1 MSGPVTVA
9 PPRGH
14 RWIVAGG
21 LAVLAV
27 SVMAASF
34 GLLFMLSAD
43 RGYSRSLRADA
54 ADSTR
59 LKVEAGRAGVTL
71 SPGTDSLVHV
81 YASGDYEQ
89 AAPKVAVASSGG
101 TVTVKS
107 SCQEGC
113 ALRLRITV
121 PANLAADVTSSSGE
135 ISTSGLGGP
144 LSLRSDSGQI
154 IVSGSAGPL
163 VLRGGSGTV
172 AVTDSRSR
180 HVTVTGGQGSVRA
193 EFAAPPTSVEVSTGD
208 GSVDLEMPQDA
219 DYSVEA
225 HSGGPTAPRI
235 SLPVER
241 SSRHAV
247 TVRTGNGAI
256 QIH

>member
-1 MSGPVTVA
+1 MA

-14 RWIVAGG
+14 RWIVAGS

-27 SVMAASF
+27 SVAAVSF
-34 GLLFMLSAD
+34 GLLFVLSAD

-54 ADSTR
+54 ADSTL

-81 YASGDYEQ
+81 DASGDYEQ
-89 AAPKVAVASSGG
+89 AAPEVAIASSGG

-113 ALRLRITV
+113 SLRLRITV
-121 PANLAADVTSSSGE
+121 PANLAADVTSGSGE

-154 IVSGSAGPL
+154 SVSGSAGTL
-163 VLRGGSGTV
+163 VLHGGSGTV

-180 HVTVTGGQGSVRA
+180 HVAVTSGQGSVRA

-219 DYSVEA
+219 DYSVDA
-225 HSGGPTAPRI
+225 HGGGPTPPRI

-241 SSRHAV
+241 GSKHAV